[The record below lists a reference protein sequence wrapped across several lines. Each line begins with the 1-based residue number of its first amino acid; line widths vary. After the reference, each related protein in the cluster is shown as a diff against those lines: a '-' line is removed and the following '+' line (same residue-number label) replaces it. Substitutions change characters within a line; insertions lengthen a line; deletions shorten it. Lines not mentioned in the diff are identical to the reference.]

1 MSSLLHGISSCW
13 YGLLVTAKLLA
24 GASHPFMF
32 PNGGWRILITVWLVE
47 LVILGLLLANRSIRN
62 ALKLQQE
69 AAAFC
74 NQFPVTAHIASLIL
88 YNPSATADIQEK
100 LLAT

>member
-1 MSSLLHGISSCW
+1 MR
-13 YGLLVTAKLLA
+13 Y
-24 GASHPFMF
+24 
-32 PNGGWRILITVWLVE
+32 
-47 LVILGLLLANRSIRN
+47 
-62 ALKLQQE
+62 

-100 LLAT
+100 LLATNREILNYYRFLKAFAFHLHA

>member
-1 MSSLLHGISSCW
+1 MRH
-13 YGLLVTAKLLA
+13 
-24 GASHPFMF
+24 
-32 PNGGWRILITVWLVE
+32 
-47 LVILGLLLANRSIRN
+47 
-62 ALKLQQE
+62 

-100 LLAT
+100 LLGYKFIGFTPQIITLTRKIC

>member
-1 MSSLLHGISSCW
+1 MRH
-13 YGLLVTAKLLA
+13 
-24 GASHPFMF
+24 
-32 PNGGWRILITVWLVE
+32 
-47 LVILGLLLANRSIRN
+47 
-62 ALKLQQE
+62 

-100 LLAT
+100 REFGIRKYL

>member
-1 MSSLLHGISSCW
+1 MRH
-13 YGLLVTAKLLA
+13 
-24 GASHPFMF
+24 
-32 PNGGWRILITVWLVE
+32 
-47 LVILGLLLANRSIRN
+47 
-62 ALKLQQE
+62 

-100 LLAT
+100 LLATNREILNYYRFIKAFALDRKSVV

>member
-1 MSSLLHGISSCW
+1 MRH
-13 YGLLVTAKLLA
+13 
-24 GASHPFMF
+24 
-32 PNGGWRILITVWLVE
+32 
-47 LVILGLLLANRSIRN
+47 
-62 ALKLQQE
+62 

-100 LLAT
+100 LLATNREILNYSRLLIWVGVQRSKKSRIGVTPATC

>member
-1 MSSLLHGISSCW
+1 MRH
-13 YGLLVTAKLLA
+13 
-24 GASHPFMF
+24 
-32 PNGGWRILITVWLVE
+32 
-47 LVILGLLLANRSIRN
+47 
-62 ALKLQQE
+62 

-100 LLAT
+100 LLATNREILNYYRFIKPLLSTCMLEYSPGTSFFSSR